1 MSAEDPHTQRDTV
14 GRNVRR
20 LVGLNVLRR
29 LNQMLQVQRATEAAN
44 ARWVQRWLW
53 FFAALM
59 ALLVALMLRR

>member
-1 MSAEDPHTQRDTV
+1 
-14 GRNVRR
+14 VRR